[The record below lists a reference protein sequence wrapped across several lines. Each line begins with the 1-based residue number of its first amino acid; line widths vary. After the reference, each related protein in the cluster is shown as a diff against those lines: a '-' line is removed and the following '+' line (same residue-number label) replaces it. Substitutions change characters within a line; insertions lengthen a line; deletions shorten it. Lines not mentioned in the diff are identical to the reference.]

1 MQTFVHAEAPAELDS
16 RLSGL
21 IHPEHGVI
29 REIVTWTADGK
40 PAGLPICAAA
50 ILRPS
55 TETLC
60 GYGKGLS
67 VREAILG
74 AIGEALEIH
83 ASSSYDARKFLLAPI
98 DELQGEVLEPQE
110 LCLYADPYYD
120 LPGFPYR
127 RFNRSQPIHWTS
139 GYWLHSGKPLWVP
152 ALPVFSKLVV
162 PAEERFCQVTSN
174 GLATGADLSDAA
186 MRATL
191 ELIERDAFMLSWYC
205 RLPGQELDVDGSL
218 DPGAETVLEMVRQ
231 QGAQISFYL
240 LDAGMHVPTVLCIAR
255 GDGKTWPGATL
266 GLGCHLNLRTAVR
279 KAVLELGQTGPEFCR
294 TMISGDEPIP
304 QSPGDVQTFR
314 QHGLFYLPAERN
326 CAFDFLYDGNKP
338 PIRVRDL
345 SQPEEMSLVV
355 LTEKLQSASVR
366 VAIVDLTTT
375 ALWASGFRVVR
386 ALGENMQQ
394 IHCGFGRERLNNLR
408 LQNLLQGPVNLA
420 IPPVC

>member
-1 MQTFVHAEAPAELDS
+1 METFVHAEMPAELDT

-29 REIVTWTADGK
+29 KEIVTWTADGK
-40 PAGLPICAAA
+40 PAGLPICSAA
-50 ILRPS
+50 ILRDG
-55 TETLC
+55 TEPPC

-67 VREAILG
+67 AQEAILS
-74 AIGEALEIH
+74 AVGEALEIH
-83 ASSSYDARKFLLAPI
+83 ASSSYDARKFLHAPI
-98 DELQGEVLEPQE
+98 DELQGEVLEPQK

-127 RFNRSQPIHWTS
+127 RLNHSQAIHWTS

-152 ALPVFSKLVV
+152 ALPVFSKLEV

-174 GLATGADLSDAA
+174 GFATGSDLTDAA

-205 RLPGQELDVDGSL
+205 RLPGQKLDVEGSL
-218 DPGAETVLEMVRQ
+218 DPGADAILEMVRQ
-231 QGAQISFYL
+231 QGARISFYL
-240 LDAGMHVPTVLCIAR
+240 LDAGIHVPTVLCIAR
-255 GDGKTWPGATL
+255 GDGKSWPGATL

-294 TMISGDEPIP
+294 AMLSGDESIP
-304 QSPGDVQTFR
+304 PSPGDVQTFR

-326 CAFDFLYDGNKP
+326 RAFDFLDDGSKP

-345 SQPEEMSLVV
+345 SELEETSPTVLVEM
-355 LTEKLQSASVR
+355 LRSAGVR
-366 VAIVDLTTT
+366 VAIVDLTTA
-375 ALWASGFRVVR
+375 ALYASGFSVVR

-394 IHCGFGRERLNNLR
+394 IHCGFGRERLNNPR
-408 LQNLLQGPVNLA
+408 LQRLLQGPVNLA